1 MEISGSKLENL
12 FHEKLFLY
20 RDLLE
25 ILKKERE
32 YILATDVDSLWWVS
46 KKKQEIAEKIEGL
59 RREVL
64 AILAEGSIEHHM
76 DDSSFQMSRILPFV
90 PEEIGLGLKKLN
102 LSLTALKSEIKNR
115 VKENKHLVEEC
126 LEVLDELI
134 GIIAGAGRK
143 ESVYDNGRP
152 AAKIKTNLLLHKEV

>member
-1 MEISGSKLENL
+1 M
-12 FHEKLFLY
+12 
-20 RDLLE
+20 
-25 ILKKERE
+25 
-32 YILATDVDSLWWVS
+32 
-46 KKKQEIAEKIEGL
+46 
-59 RREVL
+59 
-64 AILAEGSIEHHM
+64 
-76 DDSSFQMSRILPFV
+76 

-152 AAKIKTNLLLHKEV
+152 AAKTKTNLLLHKEV